1 MPMPNPTLIQILR
14 SRTHLTDEQ
23 ILQLSDGEGWK
34 IIRELDD
41 AKRKEMDKPE
51 ICFTG
56 FNLAAR
62 EELEKNAMIK
72 GYRVRKTVTK
82 KLDVLVL
89 GETPGETKIAKAES
103 QGVQILQLHEYQNI
117 LSAQDTTDDAPPT
130 TSDPAK
136 EIAFIESNL
145 NPDSESVLPSSGP
158 QSTAKKPQK
167 ARLTSWLK
175 TITRWFFYFIAWFV
189 LTGIAAQINE
199 LLGVLVCL
207 SPIAWLLFKL
217 FKWAFRRNT

>member
-1 MPMPNPTLIQILR
+1 
-14 SRTHLTDEQ
+14 
-23 ILQLSDGEGWK
+23 K

-41 AKRKEMDKPE
+41 AKRKEMNKPE

-56 FNLAAR
+56 FNLAVR
-62 EELEKNAMIK
+62 EELEKNAIIK

-103 QGVQILQLHEYQNI
+103 QGVQILQLHEYQKI
-117 LSAQDTTDDAPPT
+117 LSTQDTTDHAPPT

-136 EIAFIESNL
+136 EIAFAEITL
-145 NPDSESVLPSSGP
+145 NQDADSVLPSSGSQP
-158 QSTAKKPQK
+158 TAEKPQK
-167 ARLTSWLK
+167 GRFTSWLK

>member
-1 MPMPNPTLIQILR
+1 MPNPTLIQILR

-56 FNLAAR
+56 FNLSER

-89 GETPGETKIAKAES
+89 GETPGEAKISKAES
-103 QGVQILQLHEYQNI
+103 QGVQILQLHEYQKI
-117 LSAQDTTDDAPPT
+117 LSTQDAPGDSPAR
-130 TSDPAK
+130 TSDPVK
-136 EIAFIESNL
+136 EIAITVSKQNL
-145 NPDSESVLPSSGP
+145 DGESVLPSSGT
-158 QSTAKKPQK
+158 QSSDKKTQK
-167 ARLTSWLK
+167 GRLTSWLR

-199 LLGVLVCL
+199 LLGALVCL